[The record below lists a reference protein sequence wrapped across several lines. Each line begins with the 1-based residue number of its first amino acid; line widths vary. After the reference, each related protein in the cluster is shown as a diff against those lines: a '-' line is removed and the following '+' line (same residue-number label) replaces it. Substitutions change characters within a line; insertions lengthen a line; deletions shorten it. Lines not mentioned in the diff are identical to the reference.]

1 VPKDPQTFE
10 PTEATPLIKVRVS
23 GPQVGENKRDQG
35 DRPCMY
41 VFHDGEEVVAH
52 EVEFHGQT
60 WLRQDF
66 VEGCPVTGAVLWL
79 ETASPVTV
87 YWREDLRMSPHLVAL
102 NKHTLDD
109 VERRE

>member
-1 VPKDPQTFE
+1 
-10 PTEATPLIKVRVS
+10 
-23 GPQVGENKRDQG
+23 
-35 DRPCMY
+35 
-41 VFHDGEEVVAH
+41 
-52 EVEFHGQT
+52 
-60 WLRQDF
+60 
-66 VEGCPVTGAVLWL
+66 VLWL